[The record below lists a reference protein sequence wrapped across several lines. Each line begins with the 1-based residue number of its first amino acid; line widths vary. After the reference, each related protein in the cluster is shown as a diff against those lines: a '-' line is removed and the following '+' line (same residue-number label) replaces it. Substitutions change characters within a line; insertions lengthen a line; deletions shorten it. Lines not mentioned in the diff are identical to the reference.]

1 MSQQVAIV
9 TGGTRG
15 IGLAI
20 ATHLVTQG
28 FAVSI
33 CGRSEASVTSALAQ
47 LQAIP
52 GAQVH
57 GQAVDV
63 TNFSETEAYVQSVT
77 EALGGPHVLVN
88 NAGITQD
95 NLLLRMKPEDFANVV
110 ETNLISAFNMTKPCV
125 RPMLKQKF
133 GRIIMMGSV
142 VGSMG
147 NAGQANY
154 AASKAGMVGFAKS
167 MAKELG
173 AKGITVNVVAP
184 GFIDTDMTKALP
196 ESTLQTI
203 IEGVPARR
211 LGHVDDV
218 AGVVSFLIDAS
229 YVTGQV
235 IHVDGGMVM

>member
-1 MSQQVAIV
+1 MSEQVAIV

-20 ATHLVTQG
+20 AVHLVKQG
-28 FAVSI
+28 VAVSI
-33 CGRSEASVTSALAQ
+33 CGRSEASVAPAVAQ
-47 LQAIP
+47 LQALP
-52 GAQVH
+52 NARVH
-57 GQAVDV
+57 GQVVDV
-63 TNFSETEAYVQSVT
+63 TNFSDAEAYVKSVT
-77 EALGGPHVLVN
+77 AALGGPHVLVN

-95 NLLLRMKPEDFANVV
+95 NLLLRMQADAFSQVV
-110 ETNLISAFNMTKPCV
+110 ETNLMSAFNMTKPCL

-167 MAKELG
+167 MAKEVG

-203 IEGVPARR
+203 IDGVPARR

-218 AGVVSFLIDAS
+218 AGVVSFLIGAS

>member
-1 MSQQVAIV
+1 MWTLVLDGHSNVLSIGRQSGKAKPKSIRAKLVDDINRINSVAF
-9 TGGTRG
+9 T
-15 IGLAI
+15 LAHCLTLTI
-20 ATHLVTQG
+20 KDLWVNED
-28 FAVSI
+28 F
-33 CGRSEASVTSALAQ
+33 
-47 LQAIP
+47 
-52 GAQVH
+52 
-57 GQAVDV
+57 
-63 TNFSETEAYVQSVT
+63 TEW
-77 EALGGPHVLVN
+77 
-88 NAGITQD
+88 
-95 NLLLRMKPEDFANVV
+95 DFANVV

>member
-20 ATHLVTQG
+20 AVHLVKQG
-28 FAVSI
+28 VAVSI
-33 CGRSEASVTSALAQ
+33 CGRSEASVAPAVAQ

-52 GAQVH
+52 NAHVH
-57 GQAVDV
+57 GQVVDV
-63 TNFSETEAYVQSVT
+63 TNFSDAEAYVKSVT
-77 EALGGPHVLVN
+77 AALGGPHVLVN

-95 NLLLRMKPEDFANVV
+95 NLLLRMKAEAFAQVV
-110 ETNLISAFNMTKPCV
+110 ETNLMSAFNMTKPCL

-167 MAKELG
+167 MAKEVG

-203 IEGVPARR
+203 IDGVPARR

-218 AGVVSFLIDAS
+218 ADVVSFLIGAS